1 MLSELAGAEGSI
13 LTEGRLAAPALH
25 AARRVWALNS
35 NRVSL
40 RTFEVFPPSG
50 FPPLRDRASC
60 WLTYYSP
67 TFEGFLAVNAMAL
80 CLVFLLAKRCGETA
94 GADKVSTKLSA
105 ITAENKGLKDNLMK
119 VYSMLQE
126 KQQQPP
132 QMATMPPPPARQ
144 IPVEKQAADE
154 VDVKPY
160 A

>member
-1 MLSELAGAEGSI
+1 MYKVVEYAPYFVIIFTILASHQLGADKY
-13 LTEGRLAAPALH
+13 
-25 AARRVWALNS
+25 V
-35 NRVSL
+35 
-40 RTFEVFPPSG
+40 
-50 FPPLRDRASC
+50 
-60 WLTYYSP
+60 
-67 TFEGFLAVNAMAL
+67 LAVNAMAL